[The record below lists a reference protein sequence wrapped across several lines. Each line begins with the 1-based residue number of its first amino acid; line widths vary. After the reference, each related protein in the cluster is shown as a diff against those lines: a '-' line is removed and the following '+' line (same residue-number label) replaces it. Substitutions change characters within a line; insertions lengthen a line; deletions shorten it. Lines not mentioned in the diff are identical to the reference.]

1 MVIPARAPISR
12 VLQFQHWYLLHI
24 TDTQVDVGLGR
35 QQSKS
40 FLLTSGCHIV
50 KRFSTLLSF
59 HVKLECKKNF
69 TFKILMVHWCLNWR
83 ALPISRS
90 CLGESRSNITR
101 LYFVSWFKQTTD
113 KLQTEGLFTWL
124 PLSSAPTPV
133 PAVNSSLSLWVLWP
147 RAYIQ

>member
-12 VLQFQHWYLLHI
+12 VLQFQHGYLTLAWAGSRASHSCWYQAAILWKGFPHYCLFTWNWNAKKLH
-24 TDTQVDVGLGR
+24 L
-35 QQSKS
+35 
-40 FLLTSGCHIV
+40 C
-50 KRFSTLLSF
+50 
-59 HVKLECKKNF
+59 
-69 TFKILMVHWCLNWR
+69 FKILMVHWCLNWGT
-83 ALPISRS
+83 LPISRS
-90 CLGESRSNITR
+90 CLGESRSNITS

-147 RAYIQ
+147 RTYIQ